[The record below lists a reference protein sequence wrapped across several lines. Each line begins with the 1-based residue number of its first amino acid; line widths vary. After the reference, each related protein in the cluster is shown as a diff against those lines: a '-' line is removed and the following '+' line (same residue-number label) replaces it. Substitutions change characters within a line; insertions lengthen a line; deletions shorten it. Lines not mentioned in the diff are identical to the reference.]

1 MACWKSLR
9 FQLRMFLYAVS
20 GAIDI
25 LVEHFS
31 SLDLTK
37 VKSKRVESFT
47 VGCRDPDFLF
57 INVCELQTKREIK
70 EPKRFLYSK
79 ATMEPD
85 AIESE
90 DKFHAELEG
99 AYRTVMQDPVVSDEC
114 KKCFTVALNYHQNK
128 RQKTG

>member
-1 MACWKSLR
+1 M
-9 FQLRMFLYAVS
+9 
-20 GAIDI
+20 
-25 LVEHFS
+25 
-31 SLDLTK
+31 
-37 VKSKRVESFT
+37 
-47 VGCRDPDFLF
+47 GCREPDFLF

-99 AYRTVMQDPVVSDEC
+99 AYRTMMQDPVVSDEC

-128 RQKTG
+128 RQKTK